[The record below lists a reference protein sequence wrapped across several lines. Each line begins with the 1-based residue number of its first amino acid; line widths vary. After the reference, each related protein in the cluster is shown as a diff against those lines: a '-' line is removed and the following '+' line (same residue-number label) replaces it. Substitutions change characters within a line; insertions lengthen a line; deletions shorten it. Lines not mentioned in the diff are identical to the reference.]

1 MTAEQL
7 AQRAL
12 DVNIVDESQLQS
24 VWGELGTQSVGAK
37 EFAQA
42 LLRRGLIT
50 NYQLDRLAQGLRS
63 GFYYGDYKVLYS
75 VGAGTFARVFRAA
88 HRATNQLY
96 AVKVLRNRFS
106 SPATDP
112 KNPYIIELFRRE
124 GELGLQLQHQ
134 NIVPVHEVVS
144 QGVMHFIVM
153 DFIEG
158 RNLREFYRVRR
169 QFQPL
174 EAAELLAGI
183 LAGLN
188 FAFQKGVTHRD
199 LKMSNVLISSDGVPK
214 LVDFGLAAMENEE
227 VEEMG
232 EFNRRTIEYAGLER
246 ATGVR
251 KDDTRSDIFFA
262 GCIFYQMVAGKPAL
276 AESRDRAQL
285 LSKTRFMEIKPILD
299 LVPKL
304 PLPLAMVIS
313 KATEFDPQR
322 RYQTPGDMYTD
333 LRVAI
338 KRVKEGVDT
347 IGAQIDL
354 HSREGHDENGQPRKL
369 LVVESEVKLQDLF
382 RELFKRNGYRVLV
395 ASDPDRAMDRFF
407 GDPRAA
413 DLVLFN
419 TASLGRPA
427 LEVFNRFGRETAT
440 RDLPA
445 VLLLDER
452 HQAWASEA
460 ELADHR
466 RIAQAPIKQ
475 RQLREAILS
484 VVRPKVA
491 K

>member
-24 VWGELGTQSVGAK
+24 VWGELGTRSVAAK

-42 LLRRGLIT
+42 LLRRDLIT

-63 GFYYGDYKVLYS
+63 GFFYGDYKVLYS

-88 HRATNQLY
+88 HRATNQIY

-106 SPATDP
+106 SPVTDP
-112 KNPYIIELFRRE
+112 KNTYIIELFRRE
-124 GELGLQLQHQ
+124 GELGVQLQHP

-144 QGVMHFIVM
+144 QGVTHFIVM

-158 RNLREFYRVRR
+158 RNLREFYRIRH

-174 EAAELLAGI
+174 EAAEMMVGI
-183 LAGLN
+183 VAGLT
-188 FAFQKGVTHRD
+188 FAFQKGISHRD
-199 LKMSNVLISSDGVPK
+199 LKMSNVLIASDGVPK
-214 LVDFGLAAMENEE
+214 LVDFGLAALENEE
-227 VEEMG
+227 VEDMG

-246 ATGVR
+246 STGVR
-251 KDDTRSDIFFA
+251 KDDTRSDVFFA
-262 GCIFYQMVAGKPAL
+262 GCMFYQLVAGRPAM

-285 LSKTRFMEIKPILD
+285 LSKTRFTDIKPILE

-322 RYQTPGDMYTD
+322 RYQSPGDMYAD

-347 IGAQIDL
+347 IGAQVDL
-354 HSREGHDENGQPRKL
+354 HSREGHDEHGQPRKL
-369 LVVESEVKLQDLF
+369 MVVESEVKLQDLF

-395 ASDPDRAMDRFF
+395 ASDPERAMDRFF
-407 GDPRAA
+407 DDQRAA

-419 TASLGRPA
+419 TASIGRPA
-427 LEVFNRFGRETAT
+427 LEGFNRFGRETAT

-452 HQAWASEA
+452 HQAWAAEA

-484 VVRPKVA
+484 VVRPKAA